1 MFVEAAVATANAN
14 KEIANVNL
22 WQVPEEYGAMVILR
36 RRRCDDDAV
45 QFAGCDTKGR
55 CPREF
60 PRKID
65 QVAKYRPILGA
76 QINIGQLSD
85 RIINC
90 AEGRQAKA
98 KAKAKLAS

>member
-14 KEIANVNL
+14 KEIANVHL
-22 WQVPEEYGAMVILR
+22 WQIPEEYGAMVILR
-36 RRRCDDDAV
+36 RRRFDGDAV
-45 QFAGCDTKGR
+45 QCAGCDTKGALASSQER
-55 CPREF
+55 ST
-60 PRKID
+60 KD
-65 QVAKYRPILGA
+65 RPILSA

-98 KAKAKLAS
+98 KAKYAY

>member
-1 MFVEAAVATANAN
+1 MATANAN

-22 WQVPEEYGAMVILR
+22 RQVPEEHGAMVILGR
-36 RRRCDDDAV
+36 RRFDGDAD
-45 QFAGCDTKGR
+45 QYAGCDTKGALASSQER
-55 CPREF
+55 ST
-60 PRKID
+60 
-65 QVAKYRPILGA
+65 KYCPILGA

-98 KAKAKLAS
+98 KAKAKAKYAY